1 METLRF
7 DVAYKLLNSRKI
19 YSLVSEYTYW
29 REGDVIFVEN
39 NEGVMGK
46 LYFDDELFSFG
57 EIMGEWLVL
66 I

>member
-29 REGDVIFVEN
+29 RDGDVIFVEN
-39 NEGVMGK
+39 NE
-46 LYFDDELFSFG
+46 
-57 EIMGEWLVL
+57 
-66 I
+66 

>member
-7 DVAYKLLNSRKI
+7 DVVYKLLNSRKI
-19 YSLVSEYTYW
+19 YSLVSGYTYW
-29 REGDVIFVEN
+29 RDGDIIFVEN
-39 NEGVMGK
+39 NEGDIGK
-46 LYFDDELFSFG
+46 LYFDDELFSFS

>member
-29 REGDVIFVEN
+29 RDGDVIFVEN
-39 NEGVMGK
+39 NEGVMSK